1 MRNIIILISFCI
13 LSLSILAQPT
23 VNGTY
28 PESGQI
34 GSIIIIYGGAFDPV
48 PANNIV
54 RFGRIRTP
62 VLAATSVTLKV
73 KVPAGSTFHPVSVT
87 INGRTATSPKPFRVI
102 FGNDILIDSNAFAK
116 RINFFWINP
125 NANINGPFGLE
136 SIDVNDDGRNDLVT
150 QIEAQFPFGS
160 ILKNLSVD
168 GSINFDSPSF
178 SFIEFGK
185 NNLCVF
191 DYDGDGLDDL
201 GYTNNANKY
210 ASAYVARNQGS
221 LAITHFSSAS
231 GFGISNSDLINT
243 PVGSTAAD
251 FNLDKRIDFA
261 AAFRGTN
268 LVSVA
273 RNITSVP
280 GTTQIGPTINLILPF
295 TPTSIASGD
304 LNNDSKPDLV
314 VSVSNAYPS
323 SVFVYLN
330 TTLDSVI
337 TFAPPLEYDFFATEG
352 SLALK
357 IIDFDMDG
365 KNDIVSLQNDR
376 VSFRINTS
384 TSGSFSLASPIL
396 LMTNPGNRA
405 FDIGDL
411 NGDLKPDL
419 GIAGSQG
426 YVQIFQNI
434 GYLGGAAFNPP
445 TFFTS
450 SSNISGIVFADCNN
464 DGLMDI
470 AASNQ
475 GGPEAK
481 TVSIFKNTLAAQM
494 QLCSG
499 DSRTLNSFITGTNYQ
514 WQIDS
519 GVGFNNLSDNA
530 TYNGTNTST
539 LNIVAISNSSY
550 GYKFRCIVD
559 NIVGPEY
566 WLKFNNTWTGAASSA
581 WENTANWSCGSLPD
595 QNTDVTISTG
605 NVIISSNV
613 TIRSLTV
620 ASGVTVTVQSG
631 FTLTITK

>member
-1 MRNIIILISFCI
+1 
-13 LSLSILAQPT
+13 
-23 VNGTY
+23 
-28 PESGQI
+28 
-34 GSIIIIYGGAFDPV
+34 V

-62 VLAATSVTLKV
+62 VLAATSVMLSV

-87 INGRTATSPKPFRVI
+87 VNGQTATSLKPFRI
-102 FGNDILIDSNAFAK
+102 TFGNDILIDSNAFAQ
-116 RINFFWINP
+116 RINFFVINP
-125 NANINGPFGLE
+125 NTNIDGPYGLE
-136 SIDVNDDGRNDLVT
+136 SIDVNDDGKNDLVT
-150 QIEAQFPFGS
+150 QNEAQYPFGS
-160 ILKNLSVD
+160 ILKNLSED
-168 GSINFDSPSF
+168 GSINFDNPSL
-178 SFIEFGK
+178 SLLDFGK

-201 GYTNNANKY
+201 GYTTNNPDKS
-210 ASAYVARNQGS
+210 ASAYITRNQGS
-221 LAITHFSSAS
+221 LANTHFSSATGWS
-231 GFGISNSDLINT
+231 IGFQDQIITSA
-243 PVGSTAAD
+243 GSTAAD
-251 FNLDKRIDFA
+251 FNLDRRIDFA
-261 AAFRGTN
+261 AAFRGIN

-273 RNITSVP
+273 RNTSVP
-280 GTTQIGPTINLILPF
+280 GTSQIGPRINLILPF
-295 TPTSIASGD
+295 TPTCIASGD
-304 LNNDSKPDLV
+304 LNNDNKPDLI

-330 TTLDSVI
+330 TSLDSVI
-337 TFAPPLEYDFFATEG
+337 TFAPPVEYDFFAPAG

-357 IIDFDMDG
+357 IMDFDMDG
-365 KNDIVSLQNDR
+365 KNDIVSLHDDR

-384 TSGSFSLASPIL
+384 TPGSLSFASPIL

-419 GIAGSQG
+419 GIAGTQG
-426 YVQIFQNI
+426 FVQIFQNI
-434 GYLGGAAFNPP
+434 GNLGGAIFNSP
-445 TFFTS
+445 TFFPS

-464 DGLMDI
+464 DGLIDI

-481 TVSIFKNTLAAQM
+481 TISIFKNTLATQTK
-494 QLCSG
+494 LCSG

-514 WQIDS
+514 WQIDL

-530 TYNGTNTST
+530 SYNGTNTST

-550 GYKFRCIVD
+550 GHKFRCVVD

-566 WLKFNNTWTGAASSA
+566 WLKFINTWTGAASSA

-595 QNTDVTISTG
+595 LNTDVTISTG

-620 ASGVTVTVQSG
+620 ATGVTVTVQPG
-631 FTLTITK
+631 FTLTITH